1 MQNLTGDIHHFYTE
15 KGAGFLCSRYPR
27 TRKNTT
33 RECAIYYPPV
43 CRRSAPLHGP
53 APHKKGAYAR
63 VLGRRQYCAC
73 FCPAA
78 PERVDRVILKPST
91 ASFWIFYTRQGSTEK
106 KGTTLWI
113 TIRRNRAREKRT
125 ARGEGQ
131 SFFYLGEAD
140 LSAYRGNF

>member
-106 KGTTLWI
+106 KEQRYGSRSEETELVKKELPE
-113 TIRRNRAREKRT
+113 EKD
-125 ARGEGQ
+125 
-131 SFFYLGEAD
+131 SPFFI
-140 LSAYRGNF
+140 